1 MRLQEIPVSHAREA
15 HRRGRF
21 RQLVAGKR
29 VPRYAYSPRTAKKGK
44 VYEWYAE
51 VKTTAILESPPGTG
65 ERRVHTVRVLK
76 GTREEFMERIAS
88 KSFYR
93 VIDAAAH
100 GEFWAIEGFWR
111 SKEL

>member
-44 VYEWYAE
+44 TYEWYAE
-51 VKTTAILESPPGTG
+51 VETTAILESPPGTG
-65 ERRVHTVRVLK
+65 ERQVHTVRVLK
-76 GTREEFMERIAS
+76 GTREEFMEKITS
-88 KSFYR
+88 EGFYR
-93 VIDAAAH
+93 AIDKAAH
-100 GEFWAIEGFWR
+100 GEFWEIEGFWR